1 MEAVWGVPM
10 NDATFE
16 DFRRIFKCLNV
27 KKAKCNQKGLDFPT
41 TCSKSPCDMCEEGKL
56 IKRFDMSQRINI
68 YNTGITCN
76 LHRIVRIDILLFNIW
91 QYRK

>member
-1 MEAVWGVPM
+1 MKEEGPGWYGYPEKEAVWGVPM

-16 DFRRIFKCLNV
+16 DFQRIFKCLNI

-56 IKRFDMSQRINI
+56 IKRFDISQRINTAI
-68 YNTGITCN
+68 
-76 LHRIVRIDILLFNIW
+76 IDM
-91 QYRK
+91 